1 MENLTSYSVIVCW
14 KKKIGAAGLQSAPG
28 AAPAWIN
35 DTSSWKLRSGLQ
47 LRGAS
52 DENDARRRVHQ
63 LNLPQSLADSARCS
77 VGGLRSRQFDGLW
90 ACFPLVSPPS
100 MGCAYFRLAWAV
112 NNERLDQTLPACL
125 VGWSGFFSFLY

>member
-1 MENLTSYSVIVCW
+1 MKNLTSYSVIVCW

-35 DTSSWKLRSGLQ
+35 GTSSWKLRSGLQ

-52 DENDARRRVHQ
+52 DENDAHRRVHQ

-100 MGCAYFRLAWAV
+100 MGCACFRLAWAV
-112 NNERLDQTLPACL
+112 NNE
-125 VGWSGFFSFLY
+125 